1 MGDDE
6 PGINGWCDPRFVG
19 VREAFAANFA
29 ERGETGAAVCLS
41 VRGTTVADLWGG
53 VAGRGP
59 WQRDTLVNVF
69 SVGKGLIAACAA
81 RLIGRRHLDPDAPV
95 ARYWPEFG
103 AAGKGAVTLR
113 QLLSHQAGLPALRAP
128 LPRGSMLDSRLM
140 VTALAAEQPW
150 WAPGSGHGYHVNTF
164 GFLVGEVIRRV
175 AGSTVGAMLRDEIA
189 GPLGADVH
197 IGLPAA
203 EHGRVA
209 DFDWPDPEAV
219 IPPQAA
225 GLPPDLLMIRN
236 AYANPPD
243 LSGMG
248 VVNTLAW
255 RCAEVPSANAHAS
268 AAGIARVYT
277 ALAGGGAVDGVRVI
291 DPGAL
296 ADAVTQQ
303 VNGQDLVLRRPSRFG
318 LGFQLTQ
325 PERPFGPGLG
335 GFGHFG
341 AGGSIGFCDPDAGVA
356 FGYVTSQMGPRW
368 QNPRNRALINAIFTC
383 L

>member
-1 MGDDE
+1 MTSYE
-6 PGINGWCDPRFVG
+6 SGIGGWCNPRFAA
-19 VREAFAANFA
+19 VREAFAANFD
-29 ERGETGAAVCLS
+29 ERGETGAAACLA
-41 VRGTTVADLWGG
+41 VHGTVVADLWGG
-53 VAGRGP
+53 VAGSGP

-81 RLIGRRHLDPDAPV
+81 RLIGRQRLDPDAPV

-150 WAPGSGHGYHVNTF
+150 WPPGSGHGYHVNTF
-164 GFLVGEVIRRV
+164 GFLAGEVIRRV
-175 AGSTVGAMLRDEIA
+175 TGSTVGAMLRDEIA

-203 EHGRVA
+203 EHDRVA

-268 AAGIARVYT
+268 AAGIARVYA
-277 ALAGGGAVDGVRVI
+277 ALAGDGAVDGVRVI
-291 DPGAL
+291 GPGAL

-303 VNGQDLVLRRPSRFG
+303 VNGEDLVLRRPSRFG

-325 PERPFGPGLG
+325 PERPFGPGPG

-368 QNPRNRALINAIFTC
+368 QNPRNRALINAIFTS

>member
-1 MGDDE
+1 MASDE
-6 PGINGWCDPRFVG
+6 PGIAGWCDPRFAALG
-19 VREAFAANFA
+19 EAFAANFA

-41 VRGTTVADLWGG
+41 VGGTTVADLWGG
-53 VAGRGP
+53 VAGSGP
-59 WQRDTLVNVF
+59 WRRDTLVNVF

-81 RLIGRRHLDPDAPV
+81 GLVGRQRLDPDAPV

-150 WAPGSGHGYHVNTF
+150 WPPGSGHGYHVNTF

-175 AGSTVGAMLRDEIA
+175 TGSTVGAMLRDEIA

-219 IPPQAA
+219 IPPRAA

-268 AAGIARVYT
+268 AAGIARVYA

-303 VNGQDLVLRRPSRFG
+303 VNGEDLVLRRPSRFG

-325 PERPFGPGLG
+325 PERPFGPGPG

>member
-1 MGDDE
+1 
-6 PGINGWCDPRFVG
+6 
-19 VREAFAANFA
+19 
-29 ERGETGAAVCLS
+29 
-41 VRGTTVADLWGG
+41 
-53 VAGRGP
+53 
-59 WQRDTLVNVF
+59 
-69 SVGKGLIAACAA
+69 
-81 RLIGRRHLDPDAPV
+81 
-95 ARYWPEFG
+95 
-103 AAGKGAVTLR
+103 
-113 QLLSHQAGLPALRAP
+113 
-128 LPRGSMLDSRLM
+128 
-140 VTALAAEQPW
+140 
-150 WAPGSGHGYHVNTF
+150 
-164 GFLVGEVIRRV
+164 
-175 AGSTVGAMLRDEIA
+175 
-189 GPLGADVH
+189 VH

-225 GLPPDLLMIRN
+225 TLPPDLLMIRN

-248 VVNTLAW
+248 VVNTPAW

-268 AAGIARVYT
+268 AAGIARVYA

-303 VNGQDLVLRRPSRFG
+303 VTGEDLVLRRPSRFG

-325 PERPFGPGLG
+325 PERPFGPGPG

-341 AGGSIGFCDPDAGVA
+341 AGGSVGFCDPEAGVA